1 MATAHE
7 HFSAQFEA
15 WEKRGRGWQVF
26 DRPVYP
32 EPPFVPFSFRAM
44 AETPAVDDGRETTFL
59 SRFARKLA
67 RKPVEE
73 SPVEPDTEPEPT
85 ALIRD
90 SLVELQLAL
99 PADLDMAKDAFE
111 HFLNSLDLCREPIA
125 FELLGS
131 YRRVIVQFAAAAD
144 DASLVRKQISA
155 CFPDV
160 QLSER
165 QGTLEAAWTASEGNV
180 ACAVEFGLRQE
191 FMLPLA
197 SGKLDPFIGIV
208 AALSELRPGELG
220 LFQVLWQPVQQPWAE
235 SITGSVMRED
245 GKPFFVNAPELAA
258 AAEQKVCKPL
268 FAVVVRIM
276 VRAANNAR
284 LYEIARDLAGSLRV
298 FNHPQGNALI
308 PLKNNDYP
316 YIPHLEDVI
325 FRRSRRAGM
334 ILNSEEFV
342 GFVHLPSSAVRSPVL
357 LRDAGTTKAA
367 PGSVRQS
374 GIVIGDN
381 EHNGETVPVYLTAD
395 QRVRHTHII
404 GNSGCG
410 KSSLLF
416 NLIQQDIENG
426 EGVAVLD
433 PHGDLIN
440 QILDIIPDDRI
451 DDVVLVD
458 PSDVEFPIGFNIF
471 QAHSD
476 DEKSLLASDLIA
488 VFRRLSTSW
497 GDQMDTVLQNA
508 ILAILESKQGG
519 TLSDLRLFL
528 LDAKYRKQ
536 FLQSVGDPEIVFYW
550 QNVFPQL
557 TGGKSIGPVLT
568 RLQDF
573 FTRKP
578 LRNMVGQQTN
588 KLDFANIMDSGK
600 IFLAR
605 LPEGCGEENSYLLG
619 TLLVSKFQQLA
630 MARQSQQAASRR
642 DFWLYIDEFD
652 HFITPSMAKI
662 LSGVRKYRLGFTLA
676 HQNLH
681 QLHSDPKV
689 ESAVLTQPCT
699 RIVFKVGDDD
709 AKKLGEGFES
719 FDVRSLKNLEKFHA
733 IARVE
738 RNDCD
743 FNLTLR
749 KPELPDEAE
758 AQERRK
764 KIIAASRAK
773 YATPRA
779 DVEAELLARIWG
791 DKAAAPPS
799 PLSTTRPSGAA
810 KATPPPTSPSPVI
823 LPPAEIPKAA
833 VPPVSEIQ
841 KPTVSE
847 KESVAVF
854 TTTKPLVA
862 EAAKPKDAGRGGLRH
877 KTIQQRLKTEAQQ
890 LGFSVE
896 VEKQLAIG
904 SMQAADVVLCRGHVA
919 IAVEITITTSVDHE
933 FGNVRK
939 CLDAGFARVAV
950 VSTARKNLE
959 AISAAVAGGL
969 GPEAAAKVSYHTPD
983 EFLDELRKLA
993 AASELPPA
1001 MQPMAA
1007 KEKRGMF
1014 EVERNFPKQS
1024 SDEQKATQHGIHDVV
1039 TKVMTTPPPAA

>member
-7 HFSAQFEA
+7 HFSAQFAA
-15 WEKRGRGWQVF
+15 WEMRGRGWQIF
-26 DRPVYP
+26 DQPIYP

-67 RKPVEE
+67 RKPTEE
-73 SPVEPDTEPEPT
+73 IPDEPEAEPEPT
-85 ALIRD
+85 PLIRD

-99 PADLDMAKDAFE
+99 PADLDMARDAFE
-111 HFLNSLDLCREPIA
+111 HFLNSLDLCREPVA

-144 DASLVRKQISA
+144 DVSLVRKQLSA
-155 CFPDV
+155 HFPDV

-165 QGTLEAAWTASEGNV
+165 HGTLEDAWTASEGNV

-191 FMLPLA
+191 FVLPLA
-197 SGKLDPFIGIV
+197 TGKLDPFIGLV

-220 LFQVLWQPVQQPWAE
+220 LFQVLWQPVQNPWAE

-245 GKPFFVNAPELAA
+245 GKPFFVNAPELVS
-258 AAEQKVCKPL
+258 AAEKKVLKPL

-276 VRAANNAR
+276 ARAENNAR

-298 FNHPQGNALI
+298 FNNPQGNALI
-308 PLKNNDYP
+308 PLTNNDYP
-316 YIPHLEDVI
+316 YLAHLEDVI
-325 FRRSRRAGM
+325 FRRSRRTGM
-334 ILNSEEFV
+334 ILNSDELT
-342 GFVHLPSSAVRSPVL
+342 GFVHLPSSAVRSPAL
-357 LRDAGTTKAA
+357 LRDAGATKAA

-381 EHNGETVPVYLTAD
+381 EHNGETVPVFLTD
-395 QRVRHTHII
+395 DMRVRHTHII

-440 QILDIIPDDRI
+440 QILGIIPDDRI

-458 PSDVEFPIGFNIF
+458 PSDVDYPIGFNIF

-508 ILAILESKQGG
+508 ILAILESRQGG

-536 FLQSVGDPEIVFYW
+536 FLLTVSDPEIVFYW

-578 LRNMVGQQTN
+578 LRNMVGQQEN
-588 KLDFANIMDSGK
+588 KLDFADIMDSGK

-676 HQNLH
+676 HQSLH
-681 QLHSDPKV
+681 QLQSDPKV

-743 FNLTLR
+743 FNLALR

-758 AQERRK
+758 AQERRDR
-764 KIIAASRAK
+764 IIAASRAK

-779 DVEAELLARIWG
+779 DVEAALLARIWG
-791 DKAAAPPS
+791 DKAVAPPS
-799 PLSTTRPSGAA
+799 DSPAHFPQTNPPTGAA
-810 KATPPPTSPSPVI
+810 KVILPPSPSPVI
-823 LPPAEIPKAA
+823 LQPAEIPKVA
-833 VPPVSEIQ
+833 VPPVTEI
-841 KPTVSE
+841 KTFTVSE
-847 KESVAVF
+847 KESVPD
-854 TTTKPLVA
+854 TKPA
-862 EAAKPKDAGRGGLRH
+862 QAIAPKDAGRGGTRH

-890 LGFSVE
+890 LGFSAE
-896 VEKQLAIG
+896 VEKQLAKG
-904 SMQAADVVLCRGHVA
+904 SMQAADVVLRRGHVA

-933 FGNVRK
+933 FGNVKK

-950 VSTARKNLE
+950 VSTGRKNLE
-959 AISAAVAGGL
+959 AIAAAVAGGL

-1001 MQPMAA
+1001 TQPLAA

-1014 EVERNFPKQS
+1014 EVERSFPKQS
-1024 SDEQKATQHGIHDVV
+1024 PNEQKATQQGIHDVV
-1039 TKVMTTPPPAA
+1039 TKVMTTPPPPA